1 MRITRSQEQWQTI
14 IDDQQTSGLTTI
26 DYCQQQQLS
35 TSSFYAVKKKLG
47 LTSSNFVRAKIT
59 QQVKLIEAQALIT
72 LAWASALGMRKDNKQ
87 AKNYLMDY
95 FSKVSPINKLIGNCI
110 KSI

>member
-14 IDDQQTSGLTTI
+14 IDDQQTSGLTII

-47 LTSSNFVRAKIT
+47 LTSGNFVRAKIT
-59 QQVKLIEAQALIT
+59 QQVELIEAQDSIT
-72 LAWASALGMRKDNKQ
+72 LTIGKANVSLPSTTSAT
-87 AKNYLMDY
+87 YL
-95 FSKVSPINKLIGNCI
+95 SQLLRALVL
-110 KSI
+110 